1 MPFSNNKFINVRTRF
16 HALMQ
21 YAQDTD
27 NARRHRA
34 IENHMHGIADW
45 RFAAF
50 DPAMADV
57 EASYPIRN
65 LGTIKGR

>member
-1 MPFSNNKFINVRTRF
+1 
-16 HALMQ
+16 MQ
-21 YAQDTD
+21 DAQDTD

-34 IENHMHGIADW
+34 IENDMHGVTDW

-57 EASYPIRN
+57 EASHPIPN
-65 LGTIKGR
+65 LRTIKGQ

>member
-1 MPFSNNKFINVRTRF
+1 MPFSHNEFINVRTRF

-27 NARRHRA
+27 NARRHRP
-34 IENHMHGIADW
+34 IENHMHGITDW

-57 EASYPIRN
+57 EATNPDRN
-65 LGTIKGR
+65 LRTIKGR